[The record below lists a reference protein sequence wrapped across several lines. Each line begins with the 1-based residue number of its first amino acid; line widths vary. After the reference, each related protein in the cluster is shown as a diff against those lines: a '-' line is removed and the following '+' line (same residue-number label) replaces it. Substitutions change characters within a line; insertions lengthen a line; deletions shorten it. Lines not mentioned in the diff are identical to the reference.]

1 MMTWPWHR
9 VFQSFL
15 FEPLRLIAQKVVTL
29 FELLTLK
36 RNWRPLNDFT
46 HEMDLRIVK
55 PHTVIKEPYLRLLS
69 WNSKVKCYFTAYI
82 RPLKEAVLRRY
93 FIIRTTENGSVDT
106 TENGS

>member
-1 MMTWPWHR
+1 MMTWPWRR

-15 FEPLRLIAQKVVTL
+15 FEPLRLIAQKVITL

-55 PHTVIKEPYLRLLS
+55 PRTVIKEPYSPYYRGTQKSSVILR
-69 WNSKVKCYFTAYI
+69 
-82 RPLKEAVLRRY
+82 
-93 FIIRTTENGSVDT
+93 FISAP
-106 TENGS
+106 

>member
-15 FEPLRLIAQKVVTL
+15 FEPLRLIAQKVVIL

-55 PHTVIKEPYLRLLS
+55 PRTVIKEPYSPYYRGTQKSSVILRLIS
-69 WNSKVKCYFTAYI
+69 A
-82 RPLKEAVLRRY
+82 P
-93 FIIRTTENGSVDT
+93 
-106 TENGS
+106 